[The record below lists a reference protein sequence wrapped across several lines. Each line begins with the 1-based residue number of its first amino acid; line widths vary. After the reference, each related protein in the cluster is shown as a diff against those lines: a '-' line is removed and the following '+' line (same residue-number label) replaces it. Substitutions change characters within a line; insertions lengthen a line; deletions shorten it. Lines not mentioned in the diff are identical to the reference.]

1 MKYKNKSAMSVVNM
15 QMFGIQTAVLTK
27 HSKLHKLRTF
37 FEGKK
42 YKNYL
47 GDITKQQHFDILKAN
62 LLKQDAF
69 FNANPDLAVN
79 ENPCWT
85 DFCEDCIWLAVLS
98 SCMFDHPVHLMHPDS
113 YMANIGKS
121 MNAAPT
127 KAVPDLIAGIHVV
140 RMDH

>member
-1 MKYKNKSAMSVVNM
+1 MKYKNKPAMSAVDM
-15 QMFGIQTAVLTK
+15 RMFGIQTTVLTK
-27 HSKLHKLRTF
+27 HSKLQKLRTF

-47 GDITKQQHFDILKAN
+47 GDITKQQHFDILRAN

-79 ENPCWT
+79 ENPRWT

-121 MNAAPT
+121 MNAAT
-127 KAVPDLIAGIHVV
+127 KSVPDLIAGVQVV